1 MEFGQQISQLS
12 YRPHMCCVRV
22 EDIQEPSVLFNG
34 SPQAAHPPESPA
46 ARRPVAQLAQE
57 RLIQAIRG
65 VACAESALRWTLDY
79 LSQREMF
86 GHTQADFQKTRFEL
100 ADMHASTLMQRVF
113 VDRCVELH
121 LREELDATDA
131 AAAKLVAT
139 NLQCQVLDRCLQR
152 FGDWGYRWEYQI
164 TRAFAEARMS
174 RIGGGATE
182 VMKQIIANSLLPKM
196 PRGGKSK

>member
-1 MEFGQQISQLS
+1 MRCHAAALTGMTDQRLPRRTRGISAS
-12 YRPHMCCVRV
+12 AGSSFISARVMVRV
-22 EDIQEPSVLFNG
+22 SFTSSTYQ
-34 SPQAAHPPESPA
+34 
-46 ARRPVAQLAQE
+46 R
-57 RLIQAIRG
+57 
-65 VACAESALRWTLDY
+65 SALRWTLDY
-79 LSQREMF
+79 LSQREMC
-86 GHTQADFQKTRFEL
+86 GHTLADFQNTRFEL
-100 ADMHASTLMQRVF
+100 ADRHASTLMQRVF

-152 FGDWGYRWEYQI
+152 FGGWGDLWEYPI

-182 VMKQIIANSLLPKM
+182 IMKQIIANSLLPKM